1 MDKPVNKLGI
11 IGAEQQE
18 VDLLLRLL
26 ENRTEFR
33 RAALCFYDGTIHG
46 YPVAIVKCGI
56 GKVNAASCAQT
67 LIDLFGVTQI
77 INTGAAGSLDAR
89 INIGDIVVSEDVVQ
103 HDLDCT
109 QLGYEP
115 GVIPDTG
122 MVFNADEGLRELALS
137 TGKDALPE
145 ITMFSGRILTGD
157 QFISGQEKKDW
168 LVSQF
173 HGLCAEMEGG
183 AIAQVC
189 SNNGIP
195 FLILRAI
202 SDKADGSATMDYP
215 QFSRMASIRSARLT
229 EELILRLE
237 A

>member
-1 MDKPVNKLGI
+1 MDKLGI

-18 VDLLLRLL
+18 IDLLLELL
-26 ENRTEFR
+26 ENGREVR
-33 RAALCFYDGTIHG
+33 RAALCFYDGVIHDC
-46 YPVAIVKCGI
+46 PVTIVKCGI

-67 LIDLFGVTQI
+67 LIDLFGVKRI

-89 INIGDIVVSEDVVQ
+89 INIGDIVVSSEVIQ
-103 HDLDCT
+103 HDMDCT

-115 GVIPDTG
+115 GLIPDTG
-122 MVFNADEGLRELALS
+122 MVFAADEGLQKLALDA
-137 TGKDALPE
+137 GKDTLSD
-145 ITMFSGRILTGD
+145 ISMFNGRILTGD

-189 SNNGIP
+189 RNNGIP

-215 QFSRMASIRSARLT
+215 QFSRMASVRSAKLA
-229 EELILRLE
+229 EELILRLKG
-237 A
+237 